1 MQWSHQLWMRLQML
15 FRRNRFTEQL
25 SDEVRFHLDE
35 QIAENIAAGMSP
47 EDARYAAMRLFG
59 NSTWLKEETRATWG
73 WLWVE
78 QVCQDL
84 RYGLR
89 VLLRNPLFSAV
100 AVATLALGI
109 GANTAM
115 FSLLDQVVLRLLPVS
130 HPEQLVIVAPVA
142 LPADLTPVVINS
154 GDAISFTTLPLGPGE
169 IAVVHYLRLSRI
181 DPALGSTQ

>member
-1 MQWSHQLWMRLQML
+1 MQWSRQLWMRLQTL

-47 EDARYAAMRLFG
+47 EDVRYAAIRLFFFG
-59 NSTWLKEETRATWG
+59 NSTRLKEETRATWG

-78 QVCQDL
+78 QVSQDL

-100 AVATLALGI
+100 AVGTLALGI

-115 FSLLDQVVLRLLPVS
+115 FSLLDQVVLRLLPVRR
-130 HPEQLVIVAPVA
+130 PEQLVIVRE
-142 LPADLTPVVINS
+142 TGNHYGNS
-154 GDAISFTTLPLGPGE
+154 YGANTIS
-169 IAVVHYLRLSRI
+169 
-181 DPALGSTQ
+181 